1 MTTPSQQQ
9 RHRNLLRLDLLLQRR
24 HVLVLQLAD
33 VLHRQAVPFVDGGH
47 HLSLHLS
54 VHYCSTPRSPVHV
67 ALLVVHHVLAQRL
80 EPEVLEINVQKPIV
94 ARHVLLVFA

>member
-1 MTTPSQQQ
+1 MITPSQQQ

-33 VLHRQAVPFVDGGH
+33 VLHRQAVPFVDGSH

-54 VHYCSTPRSPVHV
+54 VHY
-67 ALLVVHHVLAQRL
+67 
-80 EPEVLEINVQKPIV
+80 
-94 ARHVLLVFA
+94 

>member
-54 VHYCSTPRSPVHV
+54 VHY
-67 ALLVVHHVLAQRL
+67 
-80 EPEVLEINVQKPIV
+80 
-94 ARHVLLVFA
+94 